1 MKNWYIY
8 FVAMMAIYGL
18 GCNRTTSKKQVMQIG
33 PADAQCL
40 NCDTLGTT
48 VRMNMIQNHYPLDTK
63 NVYAILLNPK
73 RKSLIFG
80 GDWTLQKWE
89 NGSWM
94 GAKMNGMYGFGDV
107 GMQLNFAPDYYCFSY
122 PVSCYR
128 ITSGKYRI
136 IQSFHDGRT
145 ENCFTEKYYVMR
157 TKLLLGVLAWFAACT
172 LQAQEVNDRYIEV
185 TGTSEIEIV
194 PDKIHYLIEIRE
206 YFEEEFDGKS
216 KSEEYRT
223 KVPLGQI
230 EQQLWKVLIDVGI
243 PKEAVRTQEVG
254 DYWRRQ
260 GQDFLVSKKYDITLT
275 DFKQIDEIVKRIDTR
290 GVNTMRIGELENKDM
305 LVYHQKGK
313 IEALKAAQRKAT
325 YLVEALGKKLGAVIR
340 IVEDGNIGM
349 SSLFSAQ
356 SNVRASDAASF
367 DGFRTIKRHYSMQ
380 VRFEITD

>member
-1 MKNWYIY
+1 
-8 FVAMMAIYGL
+8 
-18 GCNRTTSKKQVMQIG
+18 
-33 PADAQCL
+33 
-40 NCDTLGTT
+40 
-48 VRMNMIQNHYPLDTK
+48 
-63 NVYAILLNPK
+63 
-73 RKSLIFG
+73 
-80 GDWTLQKWE
+80 
-89 NGSWM
+89 
-94 GAKMNGMYGFGDV
+94 
-107 GMQLNFAPDYYCFSY
+107 
-122 PVSCYR
+122 
-128 ITSGKYRI
+128 
-136 IQSFHDGRT
+136 
-145 ENCFTEKYYVMR
+145 MR

-313 IEALKAAQRKAT
+313 IEALKAAQRKAA
-325 YLVEALGKKLGAVIR
+325 YLVEALGKKLGEVIR
-340 IVEDGNIGM
+340 IVEDGNAGM
-349 SSLFSAQ
+349 SSFFRAQ
-356 SNVRASDAASF
+356 SNVRASDAVSF
-367 DGFRTIKRHYSMQ
+367 DGFRTIKKYYSMQ

>member
-1 MKNWYIY
+1 
-8 FVAMMAIYGL
+8 
-18 GCNRTTSKKQVMQIG
+18 
-33 PADAQCL
+33 
-40 NCDTLGTT
+40 
-48 VRMNMIQNHYPLDTK
+48 
-63 NVYAILLNPK
+63 
-73 RKSLIFG
+73 
-80 GDWTLQKWE
+80 
-89 NGSWM
+89 
-94 GAKMNGMYGFGDV
+94 
-107 GMQLNFAPDYYCFSY
+107 
-122 PVSCYR
+122 
-128 ITSGKYRI
+128 
-136 IQSFHDGRT
+136 
-145 ENCFTEKYYVMR
+145 MR
-157 TKLLLGVLAWFAACT
+157 TKLLLWIFALFAVCA
-172 LQAQEVNDRYIEV
+172 LQAKEVNDRYIEV

-230 EQQLWKVLIDVGI
+230 EQQLWKVLADVGI
-243 PKEAVRTQEVG
+243 LKEAVRTQEVG

-325 YLVEALGKKLGAVIR
+325 YLVEAL
-340 IVEDGNIGM
+340 VEDGNIGM